1 MQNYQKQLRVGL
13 VVLVLIV
20 LGLGLTII
28 DAIQQDIWG
37 RAWLQ
42 VVNLGLLSL
51 AALFM
56 IALIWVQYAK
66 QQPVG
71 PSTFIILALIT
82 IMILGI
88 AWRYLV
94 QAVHS

>member
-1 MQNYQKQLRVGL
+1 MNYQTQLKIGL
-13 VVLVLIV
+13 VALGLGI
-20 LGLGLTII
+20 LGLGLTIV
-28 DAIQQDIWG
+28 ATLHDIWG

-42 VVNLGLLSL
+42 IVNLSLLSL
-51 AALFM
+51 AALIV
-56 IALIWVQYAK
+56 IAAIWVQYAK

-71 PSTFIILALIT
+71 PLAFIILAMIT